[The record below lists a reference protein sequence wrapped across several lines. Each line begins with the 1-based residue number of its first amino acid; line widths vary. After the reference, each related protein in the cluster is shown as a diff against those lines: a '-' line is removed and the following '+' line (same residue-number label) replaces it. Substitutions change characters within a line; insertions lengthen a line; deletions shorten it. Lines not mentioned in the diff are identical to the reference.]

1 MITYNTE
8 SLVAAVKRKTQLPAN
23 SEPTFS
29 DQDIIDFAN
38 EELASGVVPQLL
50 SVRENY
56 FAITKQVTLNLG
68 QSQYEIP
75 YRAIGQQI
83 IDVWF
88 FGTDGTRRVL
98 TMIDYS
104 QAPIYFYQ
112 NNLNGNPQAFS
123 IVGNNIEVYPTPSTT
138 SGYLQITYS
147 VSPGRLVL
155 STECAQVVAIDTTT
169 GSITIS
175 PTPASLGFTA
185 GVKVDFIRGE
195 SGYNV
200 LGLDVPIVSATTNDI
215 VVATSDVPSLLE
227 VGDWVALKNTS
238 PFPQIPAELHPIL
251 LQRTEIKLLEAMADP
266 RLQTSQ
272 AKLEE
277 IERKAYTMLADRAKD
292 HSFKV
297 INPWSPMRRQS
308 WRWL

>member
-1 MITYNTE
+1 MLTYNTD
-8 SLVAAVKRKTQLPAN
+8 SLIAAVKRKTHLPTN
-23 SEPTFS
+23 SQPTFS

-38 EELASGVVPQLL
+38 EELSSGVVPQLL

-56 FAITKQVTLNLG
+56 FAITKQVNLTLG

-83 IDVWF
+83 IDIWF
-88 FGTDGTRRVL
+88 YGNDGTRRVL

-104 QAPIYFYQ
+104 QAPLYFYQ

-123 IVGNNIEVYPTPSTT
+123 IIGNNIEVYPTPATT

-147 VSPGRLVL
+147 VSPGILVL
-155 STECAQVVAIDTTT
+155 STDCAQIVAIDRTNSAVT
-169 GSITIS
+169 IT
-175 PTPASLGFTA
+175 PTPGTLNYSSGTKIDL
-185 GVKVDFIRGE
+185 IRGE

-200 LGLDVPIVSATTNDI
+200 LGLDVVIDSVTANDI
-215 VVATSDVPSLLE
+215 ILTSTDLPDNLE
-227 VGDWVALKNTS
+227 IGDWVANKNTS

-251 LQRTEIKLLEAMADP
+251 LQRVEVKLLEAMADP
-266 RLQTSQ
+266 RLQTAQ

-277 IERKAYTMLADRAKD
+277 IEKKSYTMLADRAKD

-297 INPWSPMRRQS
+297 MNPWSPMRRQS

>member
-23 SEPTFS
+23 SEATFS

-38 EELASGVVPQLL
+38 EELSSGVVPQLL

-56 FAITKQVTLNLG
+56 FAITKQVDLTLG
-68 QSQYEIP
+68 KSQYEIP
-75 YRAIGQQI
+75 SRAIGQQI

-88 FGTDGTRRVL
+88 YGTDGTRRVL

-123 IVGNNIEVYPTPSTT
+123 IIGNNIEVYPTPSTT
-138 SGYLQITYS
+138 SGYLMITYS
-147 VSPGRLVL
+147 VAPGLLVL
-155 STECAQVVAIDTTT
+155 STACAQITAIDSTT

-175 PTPASLGFTA
+175 PTPASLNFTS
-185 GVKVDFIRGE
+185 GVTVDFIRGK
-195 SGYNV
+195 SGFNPISIE
-200 LGLDVPIVSATTNDI
+200 VPIISATTNDI
-215 VVATSDVPSLLE
+215 VVSTSYITPLLA
-227 VGDWVALKNTS
+227 VGDWVAVTNQS

-251 LQRTEIKLLEAMADP
+251 LQRTEVKLLEAMADP
-266 RLQTSQ
+266 RLSTSQ

-277 IERKAYTMLADRAKD
+277 IEKKAYAMLADRAKD
-292 HSFKV
+292 HAFKV

>member
-8 SLVAAVKRKTQLPAN
+8 SLISAVKRKTQLPAN

-56 FAITKQVTLNLG
+56 FAITKQVTLTLG
-68 QSQYEIP
+68 KSQYEIP
-75 YRAIGQQI
+75 SRAIGQQI

-88 FGTDGTRRVL
+88 YGTDGTRRVL

-104 QAPIYFYQ
+104 QAPLYFYQ

-123 IVGNNIEVYPTPSTT
+123 IIGNNIEVYPTPATT

-147 VSPGRLVL
+147 VAPGLLVL
-155 STECAQVVAIDTTT
+155 STECAQVTAIDSVT

-185 GVKVDFIRGE
+185 GVSVDFIRGR
-195 SGYNV
+195 SGFNP
-200 LGLDVPIVSATTNDI
+200 LSIEVPIISATTNDI
-215 VVATSDVPSLLE
+215 VVDTDLINPLLI
-227 VGDWVALKNTS
+227 VGDWVAVTNES

-251 LQRTEIKLLEAMADP
+251 LQRTEVKLLEAMADP

-277 IERKAYTMLADRAKD
+277 IEKKAYTMLADRAKD
-292 HSFKV
+292 HAFKV
-297 INPWSPMRRQS
+297 MNPWSPMRRQS

>member
-8 SLVAAVKRKTQLPAN
+8 SLIAAVKRKTQLPAN
-23 SEPTFS
+23 SQPTFS

-38 EELASGVVPQLL
+38 EELSSGVVPQLL

-56 FAITKQVTLNLG
+56 FAMTKQVDLTLG
-68 QSQYEIP
+68 KSQYEIP
-75 YRAIGQQI
+75 SRAIGQQI

-88 FGTDGTRRVL
+88 YGTDGTRRVL

-123 IVGNNIEVYPTPSTT
+123 IIGNNIEVYPTPSTS
-138 SGYLQITYS
+138 SGYLVITYS
-147 VSPGRLVL
+147 VSPGLLVL
-155 STECAQVVAIDTTT
+155 STECGQITAIDSTT

-175 PTPASLGFTA
+175 PTPSSLGFTA
-185 GVKVDFIRGE
+185 GVSLDFVRGR
-195 SGYNV
+195 SGFNP
-200 LGLDVPIVSATTNDI
+200 LSIEVPIISTTTND
-215 VVATSDVPSLLE
+215 VVVSTSYITPLLA
-227 VGDWVALKNTS
+227 VGDWVAATNES

-251 LQRTEIKLLEAMADP
+251 LQRTEVKLLEAMADP

-277 IERKAYTMLADRAKD
+277 IEKKAYTMLADRAKD
-292 HSFKV
+292 HAFKV